1 MTERRPSD
9 RVGLGL
15 AVISSLCIAVVPSA
29 GKIAMDAGASL
40 IILLVSRCLIGAVF
54 MVPIVILQRE
64 ALFPDRQYLWRI
76 MLASMFGVAM
86 IAGLYGAVRFMD
98 VGLAMLILY
107 MYPIGIAL
115 VEHAQ
120 GNERISR
127 IQWASLV
134 AVAGGLVL
142 LSYDSLRGG
151 DMFGIGLSFAAMFC
165 AMMFTIVSSRL
176 AKTIGASSVNFATNL
191 WSCIILAAL
200 MLGLPSVLPVA
211 MPATNTGWLAIAGN
225 GVFFMLG
232 YLLFFESSRIIG
244 ITRTSVVTL
253 VDPLLA
259 ALVAILLLGQMLSP
273 LEWTGFF
280 VITGSL
286 LVFERGKQLVQTV

>member
-9 RVGLGL
+9 MVGLGL

-107 MYPIGIAL
+107 CL
-115 VEHAQ
+115 
-120 GNERISR
+120 
-127 IQWASLV
+127 
-134 AVAGGLVL
+134 
-142 LSYDSLRGG
+142 
-151 DMFGIGLSFAAMFC
+151 
-165 AMMFTIVSSRL
+165 
-176 AKTIGASSVNFATNL
+176 
-191 WSCIILAAL
+191 
-200 MLGLPSVLPVA
+200 
-211 MPATNTGWLAIAGN
+211 
-225 GVFFMLG
+225 
-232 YLLFFESSRIIG
+232 
-244 ITRTSVVTL
+244 
-253 VDPLLA
+253 
-259 ALVAILLLGQMLSP
+259 
-273 LEWTGFF
+273 
-280 VITGSL
+280 
-286 LVFERGKQLVQTV
+286 